1 MRCQSRDK
9 AGFGM
14 TSFEWEGKTLRGD
27 VRRGVAKADSAAILR
42 GDLRRDGIILVK
54 WSEKKEGGGETK
66 GRKRKVKTLPVVIF
80 TRQLATMITSGLPL
94 VQSLDILSNQIE
106 DRSLKVIVR
115 EIKEKIEGGSRF
127 ADALKDYPQC
137 FDALYIN
144 LVVAGEEGGT
154 LDTVLLRLANYM
166 EKTEKLKK
174 KVKSA
179 MIYPISII
187 VVATAVV
194 MVLLVFVIPVFENMF
209 KDMGASLPAPTEF
222 VIILSKI
229 VKSCIHFMIAGL
241 IAAVFLFRRYYRTDA
256 GRRQVDRLVLKVP
269 LFGVLAVKAS
279 VARVT
284 RTLATLLSS
293 GVAILD
299 SLVIVAR
306 VAGNRIV
313 EDALVMARLRISEG
327 KSMSEPLEQSGIFP
341 PMVVQMVQVGESTGA
356 LDNML
361 NKVADFYEEDVDNMV
376 TNLTALMEPMIMMFL
391 GVVLG
396 GLIIAMYLPI
406 FKLGSVV
413 G

>member
-1 MRCQSRDK
+1 
-9 AGFGM
+9 M
-14 TSFEWEGKTLRGD
+14 TAFEWEGKTLRGD
-27 VRRGVAKADSAAILR
+27 VKAGVSKADSPVALR
-42 GDLRRDGIILVK
+42 ANLRNDGIILVK
-54 WSEKKEGGGETK
+54 WSEKKESGK
-66 GRKRKVKTLPVVIF
+66 GKVRAGIKIKPLNIVLF

-94 VQSLDILSNQIE
+94 VQSLDILSAQIE
-106 DRSLKVIVR
+106 DKNLKVIVR

-127 ADALKDYPQC
+127 ADALKDYPNC
-137 FDALYIN
+137 FDALYVN

-154 LDTVLLRLANYM
+154 LDTVLTRLAQYM

-187 VVATAVV
+187 VVAICVV
-194 MVLLVFVIPVFENMF
+194 MVLLIFVIPVFETMF
-209 KDMGASLPAPTEF
+209 KDMGASLPAPTEI
-222 VIILSKI
+222 VIAASKL
-229 VKSCIHFMIAGL
+229 VKSLIHFL
-241 IAAVFLFRRYYRTDA
+241 IAALIVAFILFRRYYRTES
-256 GRRQVDRLVLKVP
+256 GRRRVDRMILKIP
-269 LFGVLAVKAS
+269 LFGVLAIKAS

-299 SLVIVAR
+299 SLVIVAK
-306 VAGNRIV
+306 VAGNKIV
-313 EDALVMARLRISEG
+313 EDAMVTCRLRISEG
-327 KSMSEPLEQSGIFP
+327 RSMSEPLEQSGIFP

-361 NKVADFYEEDVDNMV
+361 NKIADFYEEDVDTMV
-376 TNLTALMEPMIMMFL
+376 TNLTALMEPMIMVFL

-396 GLIIAMYLPI
+396 GLVIAMYLPI